1 MLQGCALWAALPPEL
16 VLPMMRELKPLV
28 FPPNEKVVEEGRT
41 SSGLHFIEQGQVR
54 PKYGKY

>member
-28 FPPNEKVVEEGRT
+28 FPPNEKVVEEGR
-41 SSGLHFIEQGQVR
+41 S
-54 PKYGKY
+54 